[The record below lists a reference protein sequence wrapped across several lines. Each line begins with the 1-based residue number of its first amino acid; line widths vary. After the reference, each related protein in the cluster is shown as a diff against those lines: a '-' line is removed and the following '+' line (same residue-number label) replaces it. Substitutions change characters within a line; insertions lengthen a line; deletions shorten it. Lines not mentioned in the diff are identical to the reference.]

1 MFGLSSTI
9 SSTTG
14 MPLALDSFDEHLLVG
29 VGTTLR
35 MYSMGKKRLLRK
47 CECRNF
53 PSLIRTISTHGDRI
67 CIGDMTQSFQFLKYT
82 KDRNELIVFAD
93 DATPRYTTCGTLV
106 DYQTVAGGDKFGN
119 MFVLR
124 LPDELLDDG
133 TATSSSSTAT
143 STTANMEQSLWE
155 TNPGKERRRL
165 GLLLWF
171 GCCGLVVVVWL
182 LFGSVV
188 VLLCCCVVVLL
199 CCCVVVLLCCCVVVL
214 LCCCVVVLLFCSSVV
229 VVRLLWFCCCGSV
242 VV

>member
-1 MFGLSSTI
+1 
-9 SSTTG
+9 

-171 GCCGLVVVVWL
+171 GCCFVR
-182 LFGSVV
+182 
-188 VLLCCCVVVLL
+188 LLCCCVVL
-199 CCCVVVLLCCCVVVL
+199 
-214 LCCCVVVLLFCSSVV
+214 
-229 VVRLLWFCCCGSV
+229 RLLWFGCCGSV
-242 VV
+242 VVVLLLFSSVVVVLF

>member
-1 MFGLSSTI
+1 MLVH
-9 SSTTG
+9 TTDIEG
-14 MPLALDSFDEHLLVG
+14 MPLALDSFNEHLLVG

-67 CIGDMTQSFQFLKYT
+67 CVGDMTQSFQFLKYT

-93 DATPRYTTCGTLV
+93 DTTPRYTTCGTLV

-133 TATSSSSTAT
+133 TATSASSTAT

-155 TNPGKERRRL
+155 TNPGKN
-165 GLLLWF
+165 GGDW
-171 GCCGLVVVVWL
+171 GCC
-182 LFGSVV
+182 
-188 VLLCCCVVVLL
+188 
-199 CCCVVVLLCCCVVVL
+199 
-214 LCCCVVVLLFCSSVV
+214 CS
-229 VVRLLWFCCCGSV
+229 VVRLLLFGCCCCCFRLLLLLFCF
-242 VV
+242 

>member
-1 MFGLSSTI
+1 
-9 SSTTG
+9 

-155 TNPGKERRRL
+155 TNPGKERRW
-165 GLLLWF
+165 LWF

-182 LFGSVV
+182 LWFGCCGFVVVLLLWFGCSVV
-188 VLLCCCVVVLL
+188 VLF
-199 CCCVVVLLCCCVVVL
+199 
-214 LCCCVVVLLFCSSVV
+214 CCCVVVLLFCCFVV
-229 VVRLLWFCCCGSV
+229 LLLWFCCCGSV
-242 VV
+242 VVVLLFSSVV

>member
-1 MFGLSSTI
+1 
-9 SSTTG
+9 

-165 GLLLWF
+165 WLLLWF

-182 LFGSVV
+182 LWFCCGFVV
-188 VLLCCCVVVLL
+188 VVWLF
-199 CCCVVVLLCCCVVVL
+199 
-214 LCCCVVVLLFCSSVV
+214 CCCVVVLLFCCFVV
-229 VVRLLWFCCCGSV
+229 LLLWFCCCGSV
-242 VV
+242 VVVLLFSSVV

>member
-1 MFGLSSTI
+1 
-9 SSTTG
+9 

-165 GLLLWF
+165 WLLLWF

-182 LFGSVV
+182 LWFGCCGLVV
-188 VLLCCCVVVLL
+188 VVLLLCCCVVVL
-199 CCCVVVLLCCCVVVL
+199 L
-214 LCCCVVVLLFCSSVV
+214 LCCCVVVLLFCCFVV
-229 VVRLLWFCCCGSV
+229 VVLLLWFGCCGSV
-242 VV
+242 V